1 MIKRIFKKKFQTGDA
16 SLDIREESHSL
27 GYDQNCFKCIKTIIS
42 LILLYKNK
50 NIKGLHV
57 FVKDSTLPADILTDI
72 NDYC

>member
-42 LILLYKNK
+42 FTLQKQK
-50 NIKGLHV
+50 HKRSTCV
-57 FVKDSTLPADILTDI
+57 CQRFDSSG
-72 NDYC
+72 